1 MKAHIIILYIE
12 TPIQDM
18 PRSLLNTDYH
28 APVAQAPASPVHS
41 GDCLEDR
48 VAVLEARCATLASTN
63 EALRRDLDVVVKWA
77 TTLSAA
83 T

>member
-1 MKAHIIILYIE
+1 
-12 TPIQDM
+12 M

-28 APVAQAPASPVHS
+28 APVAPTPASPVHS

-48 VAVLEARCATLASTN
+48 VAVLEARCAALASTN
-63 EALRRDLDVVVKWA
+63 EALRRDLDVVVQWA
-77 TTLSAA
+77 ITLSTA

>member
-1 MKAHIIILYIE
+1 
-12 TPIQDM
+12 M

-28 APVAQAPASPVHS
+28 APVAPTPASPIHS

-48 VAVLEARCATLASTN
+48 VAVLEARYTALVSTN
-63 EALRRDLDVVVKWA
+63 EALRRDLDILAQWA
-77 TTLSAA
+77 ITLSTA

>member
-1 MKAHIIILYIE
+1 
-12 TPIQDM
+12 M

-28 APVAQAPASPVHS
+28 APVAQAPASPTHA

-48 VAVLEARCATLASTN
+48 VTSLEARCAALASTN
-63 EALRRDLDVVVKWA
+63 EALRRDLDVVVQWA
-77 TTLSAA
+77 ITLSTA